1 MVNYTCAEMQLN
13 LICYIL
19 QKEVAKPDQKA
30 SESQSDLHGSIIER
44 YLAEQKRLGLANA
57 DGQGQQASN
66 VGSDQTGSLLM
77 NASIQND

>member
-1 MVNYTCAEMQLN
+1 MQLN

-30 SESQSDLHGSIIER
+30 SELESDLHGSIIER

-57 DGQGQQASN
+57 DGLGQPASN
-66 VGSDQTGSLLM
+66 VGSDQTGSLMM
-77 NASIQND
+77 NTSIQND